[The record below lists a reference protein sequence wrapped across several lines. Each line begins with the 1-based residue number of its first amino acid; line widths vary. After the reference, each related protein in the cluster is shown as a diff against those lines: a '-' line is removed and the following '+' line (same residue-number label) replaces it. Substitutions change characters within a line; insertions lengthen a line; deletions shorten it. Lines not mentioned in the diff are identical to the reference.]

1 MHPDS
6 SKQLGDKYVLLD
18 LLGIGGMAEVYRAK
32 LLGDEGFEK
41 QIVIKKLLPQVARD
55 QEMVHHFIGEAKLAA
70 LLQHENIAATYDFGE
85 IDGEFFLA
93 MEYLFG
99 TDLHALLQRTRE
111 LGITLEPKY
120 CLMIGSQICEGME
133 YAHSLKDLQ
142 GQKQNV
148 IHRDLT
154 PHNIFITYDGKI
166 KIFDFGVAK
175 AEILDNKTQAGI
187 VKGKVSYMSP
197 EQMSG
202 GDIDSRSDIFS
213 IGILLYEM
221 LSGRRMYSGD
231 TATLIRK
238 CLTAEYDR
246 LEDVAPGLHPEIYR
260 ILDKALAAEPVARY
274 QSCADMLADIDE
286 VLFSMKQRS
295 TTQPLKILVRE
306 LFSGEY
312 EKDQEKA
319 LAVETRSR
327 TGSQRKDDTGDEATV
342 ILTRDS
348 GAAQTWWS
356 RKKLLFGG
364 VAAITLILI
373 AIGIQQFWYTPE
385 PIATAPSGQR
395 EGSTPSG
402 PAVQTAPSPP
412 VVSLAQSPGGTESA
426 AAPVASSDLESA
438 KNRVE
443 QHLKEQE
450 ARKTAEKSG
459 LAQILAQK
467 KQLREGNRLVAEA
480 ERSLAAGNLSEAQK
494 IVAEGLALYP
504 DHAKLQ
510 RLQARTA
517 ELVMTRESSVQELAR
532 KARQRLEEDEL
543 TTPVGDSA
551 YDYYREI
558 EKIDPGNSLA
568 QDGFRDIVNRYAVL
582 AEKAYRKLDYQRAEH
597 YVNKGLE
604 IEPDHF
610 RLQALKAD
618 LSRSEPEKYL
628 RSFKKNINSW
638 LTN

>member
-1 MHPDS
+1 MQPS
-6 SKQLGDKYVLLD
+6 SAKRLGDKYVLLD

-32 LLGDEGFEK
+32 LIGDEGFEK
-41 QIVIKKLLPQVARD
+41 QIVIKKLLPRVARD
-55 QEMVHHFIGEAKLAA
+55 QEMVHLFIGEAKLAA

-99 TDLHALLQRTRE
+99 TDLHALLQRARE
-111 LGITLEPKY
+111 LGITLDPKY

-133 YAHSLKDLQ
+133 YAHSLRDLQ
-142 GQKQNV
+142 GKKQNV

-154 PHNIFITYDGKI
+154 PHNIFITYEGKI

-175 AEILDNKTQAGI
+175 AEILDNRTQAGI

-202 GDIDSRSDIFS
+202 GALDSRSDIFS

-221 LSGRRMYSGD
+221 LSGQRMYSGD

-246 LEDVAPGLHPEIYR
+246 LEDVAPGLHPDIYP
-260 ILDKALAAEPVARY
+260 ILDKALAREPDSRY

-295 TTQPLKILVRE
+295 GTQALKVLVRE
-306 LFSGEY
+306 LFSEEY
-312 EKDQEKA
+312 EKDHEKTRS
-319 LAVETRSR
+319 VETPP
-327 TGSQRKDDTGDEATV
+327 QADAQLKDDAGEDATV
-342 ILTRDS
+342 ILAREDR
-348 GAAQTWWS
+348 AAQPWWS
-356 RKKLLFGG
+356 RKKLLVSGC
-364 VAAITLILI
+364 VAITLVLI
-373 AIGIQQFWYTPE
+373 AVGLQRFWYRSE
-385 PIATAPSGQR
+385 PVATTSTGR
-395 EGSTPSG
+395 LEGSIPAG
-402 PAVQTAPSPP
+402 PAVQSASPTAVESR
-412 VVSLAQSPGGTESA
+412 AQLSGGTASA
-426 AAPVASSDLESA
+426 DASVASSDLQSA

-450 ARKTAEKSG
+450 AQDITKKSG

-467 KQLREGNRLVAEA
+467 KQLREGNRIAAEA
-480 ERSLAAGNLSEAQK
+480 EQYLEAGNLSEAEK
-494 IVAEGLALYP
+494 LVAEGLALYP
-504 DHAKLQ
+504 DHAKLL
-510 RLQARTA
+510 RLESRTA
-517 ELVMTRESSVQELAR
+517 DLVMSRESSLQELAI
-532 KARQRLEEDEL
+532 KARQRLEEDDL
-543 TTPVGDSA
+543 TSPAGDSA
-551 YDYYREI
+551 YDYFSEI
-558 EKIDPGNSLA
+558 EKIDPGSSLA
-568 QDGFRDIVNRYAVL
+568 RDGFRDIVNRYAVL

-604 IEPDHF
+604 IEPEHF

-618 LSRSEPEKYL
+618 LARSEPEKYL